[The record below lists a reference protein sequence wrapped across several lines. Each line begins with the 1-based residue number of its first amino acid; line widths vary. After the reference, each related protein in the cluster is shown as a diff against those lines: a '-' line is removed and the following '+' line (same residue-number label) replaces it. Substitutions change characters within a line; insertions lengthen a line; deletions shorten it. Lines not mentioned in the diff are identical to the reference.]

1 MSTLFNKEATKMTM
15 DEIRTVLKRRKAA
28 TVAKATGLT
37 RQTIYNIMSGRTPTP
52 KVDTYEKLVAYLS
65 KSRL

>member
-28 TVAKATGLT
+28 TVAKATGPD
-37 RQTIYNIMSGRTPTP
+37 PTDELLHHVGP
-52 KVDTYEKLVAYLS
+52 DTYAEGGHVSEAGGVSVKE
-65 KSRL
+65 